1 MSKKHKKLCRVLN
14 YTEHLLV
21 VISTITGCVYIS
33 AFTSSVRI
41 SVGITSSATGV
52 KISVITAGIK
62 KYKSVDKKRGRNMIK

>member
-14 YTEHLLV
+14 YTEHLLI

-33 AFTSSVRI
+33 AFASLVRI
-41 SVGITSSATGV
+41 SVGITSSAIRV
-52 KISVITAGIK
+52 KVCVITAGIK